1 MEDCQLRSC
10 ADCEGGGAR
19 HSEKGRT
26 EERGAGVDRGGQT
39 WQISKSFT
47 TNFDP
52 TCPLQVKAA
61 WLADLE
67 ELIERISAKFSA
79 HFASMGFA
87 GQVSVKRF
95 VGSDKSSLHAQAIKL
110 DAQKSFSLN
119 DTGHNSRRPCLTH
132 SSVFT
137 FPRCSFTEASLRMIS
152 RTMEWTSW

>member
-1 MEDCQLRSC
+1 MQIVREVERDILRR
-10 ADCEGGGAR
+10 EQQKR
-19 HSEKGRT
+19 
-26 EERGAGVDRGGQT
+26 EEEALIHEVKIVKRR
-39 WQISKSFT
+39 SRSP
-47 TNFDP
+47 NLNP
-52 TCPLQVKAA
+52 PLQVKAA

-137 FPRCSFTEASLRMIS
+137 FPRCSFTEASLRMIL
-152 RTMEWTSW
+152 RTMGWTSW

>member
-1 MEDCQLRSC
+1 MEDCHLRSC

-47 TNFDP
+47 TDFDP

-87 GQVSVKRF
+87 GQVNVKRF
-95 VGSDKSSLHAQAIKL
+95 VGSDKSSLHAHCPCTGVYFVPNYLGHVGVPKTKSSIKRNVIFWAKL
-110 DAQKSFSLN
+110 
-119 DTGHNSRRPCLTH
+119 G
-132 SSVFT
+132 
-137 FPRCSFTEASLRMIS
+137 
-152 RTMEWTSW
+152 